1 MHIEK
6 IKFFGE
12 KGFCGY
18 DFHIRYRFN
27 RSSQSLNLVLQIHHS
42 CDIRESVLSTYGE
55 FVLTNLSSLSRNKSS
70 VFLLVLALIVGG
82 VGAQAAGVLNT
93 TTGGYLFCF
102 APHSNIAT
110 HPTTTK
116 CPKGFKKL
124 VLGAK
129 GLQGIPGIQGVPGL
143 EGLQGK
149 QGIQG
154 LTGATGPAGANGSNI
169 LQGITTLTDDM
180 GVDGDFYFNSALRII
195 YGPKKN
201 GLWPEGVNLTGGTG
215 ATGATGATGPAGS
228 NGAAGAAG
236 AAGATGVTGATGAT
250 GATGVTGATGAS
262 ALAITELLL
271 CDGPDAGTVADE
283 KCKVGMTGPGGG
295 IIFFV
300 DYNDQYEGFNY
311 LEAAPSSC
319 QATKAW
325 SSDTTHSL
333 VAVNGWAA
341 RAVGSG
347 QANTTAMMS
356 SSGSYVADTS
366 GAAAYADGLTCS
378 SKSDWFLGSLGEMK
392 LMYDN
397 LQGVGG
403 FVADYYWS
411 SSERSASIAWTQV
424 FGDGNQFD
432 TSKNGTPYVRPV
444 RAF

>member
-55 FVLTNLSSLSRNKSS
+55 FVLANLSSLSRNKSS

-215 ATGATGATGPAGS
+215 ATGATGATG
-228 NGAAGAAG
+228 
-236 AAGATGVTGATGAT
+236 
-250 GATGVTGATGAS
+250 VTGATGAS

-300 DYNDQYEGFNY
+300 DYYDLYSGWDY
-311 LEAAPSSC
+311 LEAAPADLSG
-319 QATKAW
+319 TYAW
-325 SSDTTHSL
+325 SSNTS
-333 VAVNGWAA
+333 VSVSGAAGWSA
-341 RAVGSG
+341 RAIGRG
-347 QANTTAMMS
+347 QANTTAIVTA
-356 SSGSYVADTS
+356 YPTS
-366 GAAAYADGLTCS
+366 GAAVSANAYS
-378 SKSDWFLGSLGEMK
+378 SPSYNSVVKSDWFLGSLGEMK

-397 LQGVGG
+397 LLGLGG
-403 FVADYYWS
+403 FEVRGYWS
-411 SSERSASIAWTQV
+411 SSEGAANAAWYQFFNAGYQV
-424 FGDGNQFD
+424 YEMKSDSTF
-432 TSKNGTPYVRPV
+432 YVRPI